1 MILKCFF
8 FRWISG
14 KYLSSPQPTRR
25 RYVFFSLD
33 KQNILITSSTDA
45 TSLCLLNQG
54 WEFMKE
60 KKKVR
65 KLVKH
70 ALVQENTHAST
81 KKRTRSK
88 KHELDQESVQENTHS
103 YKKDIF
109 KFLRNIN
116 QFYFQQLVI
125 ICRFD

>member
-1 MILKCFF
+1 MFTE
-8 FRWISG
+8 SG
-14 KYLSSPQPTRR
+14 LGIYERKKESKKTR
-25 RYVFFSLD
+25 
-33 KQNILITSSTDA
+33 
-45 TSLCLLNQG
+45 
-54 WEFMKE
+54 
-60 KKKVR
+60 
-65 KLVKH
+65 KH
-70 ALVQENTHAST
+70 ALVQENTHGST

-88 KHELDQESVQENTHS
+88 KHALDQENVQENTHS